1 MKNEKK
7 LFLEQDPV
15 TINQKRIGTS
25 HESHEAI
32 RLLLTKENPTEENQ
46 PRIFEPRRT
55 RSVGK
60 ILARVQTAKGKPV
73 NSKIKQAYKRLI
85 FSKEHGKYEI
95 FPEKKPDK
103 NDKAKRPKTQ
113 SNFFKKKEVEEPSQD
128 TFLDQL
134 QKRTAVEFDERIALY
149 NRFYMDY
156 LAEPEHHFQSSK
168 DLALDVRP
176 LTIKYASPEQKE
188 KFFNQVPRKLSQSSP
203 LIQSLKVPFQRPAT
217 HGGPLNKKDNN
228 TQNSTQREINKSIL
242 PKEEYIQQRIESITE
257 LERMLSPKGSPL
269 DEKQREFLKA
279 VKEGDTITV
288 ISKLGVTPSLVHLR
302 DYVNTLKFCLI
313 LS

>member
-113 SNFFKKKEVEEPSQD
+113 SNF
-128 TFLDQL
+128 T
-134 QKRTAVEFDERIALY
+134 
-149 NRFYMDY
+149 
-156 LAEPEHHFQSSK
+156 
-168 DLALDVRP
+168 
-176 LTIKYASPEQKE
+176 
-188 KFFNQVPRKLSQSSP
+188 
-203 LIQSLKVPFQRPAT
+203 
-217 HGGPLNKKDNN
+217 
-228 TQNSTQREINKSIL
+228 
-242 PKEEYIQQRIESITE
+242 
-257 LERMLSPKGSPL
+257 
-269 DEKQREFLKA
+269 
-279 VKEGDTITV
+279 
-288 ISKLGVTPSLVHLR
+288 
-302 DYVNTLKFCLI
+302 
-313 LS
+313 